1 MGKRVKYVFNH
12 KTLSFEH
19 ARLTARHIILK
30 ILSYLSTSVVFT
42 AVIVVVGSY
51 FFDSPKE
58 RMLRRENRQYELQ
71 FKLMN
76 ERIEKLQLVLND
88 MADRDDNIYR
98 VIFESEPIPSEARKA
113 GYGGTDRYKDLEGYR
128 NSDILTQTAKKLDQ
142 ITAKMYVQT
151 KSFDEVYEMAKN
163 KSRLIAGIP
172 AIQPVSNMDLR
183 RLSSYFGYRT
193 DPYYKVMKF
202 HEGVDFSA
210 PIGTEIYAT
219 GDGVV
224 ITSERSKGGYGNQ
237 IIIDHGFGYKTM
249 YAHLQAFKV
258 RAGEQVK
265 RGQVIGKIGSTGKS
279 TSPHCHY
286 EVWKNNKPVDPINYF
301 FNDLTAQQYEEILI
315 LSQNPSQTMD

>member
-19 ARLTARHIILK
+19 ARLTARHYILK

-42 AVIVVVGSY
+42 VVFVVIGSY

-58 RMLRRENRQYELQ
+58 RMLRREIRQYELQ
-71 FKLMN
+71 YKLMN
-76 ERIEKLQLVLND
+76 ERLEKLQVVLND

-113 GYGGTDRYKDLEGYR
+113 GYGGADRYKDLEGYR
-128 NSDILTQTAKKLDQ
+128 NSDLLVQTAAKLDQ

-151 KSFDEVYEMAKN
+151 KSFDEVYEMARDKT
-163 KSRLIAGIP
+163 RLIASIP
-172 AIQPVSNMDLR
+172 AIQPVSNQDLR

-193 DPYYKVMKF
+193 DPYYKVPKF

-210 PIGTEIYAT
+210 PPGTEIYAT

-224 ITSERSKGGYGNQ
+224 ITSERPKGGYGNQ

-249 YAHLQAFKV
+249 YAHLQSFKV
-258 RAGEQVK
+258 RAGERVK
-265 RGQVIGKIGSTGKS
+265 RGQVIGTIGSTGKS
-279 TSPHCHY
+279 TSPHLHY
-286 EVWKNNKPVDPINYF
+286 EVWKSNQAVNPINYF
-301 FNDLTAQQYEEILI
+301 FNDVTPQQYEEMLM
-315 LSQNPSQTMD
+315 LSQRPSQTMD

>member
-19 ARLTARHIILK
+19 ARLTARHYILK
-30 ILSYLSTSVVFT
+30 ILSYVSTSVVFT
-42 AVIVVVGSY
+42 VVFVVVGSS

-76 ERIEKLQLVLND
+76 DRIEKLQVVLND

-113 GYGGTDRYKDLEGYR
+113 GYGGNDRYKDLEGYR
-128 NSDILTQTAKKLDQ
+128 NSDILVQTAKKLDQ

-163 KSRLIAGIP
+163 KSRLIASIP

-193 DPYYKVMKF
+193 DPYYKVIKF

-210 PIGTEIYAT
+210 PIGTDIYAT

-224 ITSERSKGGYGNQ
+224 ISAERSKGGYGNQ
-237 IIIDHGFGYKTM
+237 VIIDHGFGYKTM
-249 YAHLQAFKV
+249 YAHMQAFKV
-258 RAGEQVK
+258 RAGQQVK
-265 RGQVIGKIGSTGKS
+265 RGQIIGAIGSTGKS

-315 LSQNPSQTMD
+315 LSQHPSQTMD

>member
-1 MGKRVKYVFNH
+1 MAKKIKYVFNH

-19 ARLTARHIILK
+19 ARLTARHYILK

-42 AVIVVVGSY
+42 VVFVLIGTY

-58 RMLRRENRQYELQ
+58 RMLRRELRQYELQ
-71 FKLMN
+71 FRLIN
-76 ERIEKLQLVLND
+76 ERLEKLQVVLND

-98 VIFESEPIPSEARKA
+98 VIFESEPIPTEARKA
-113 GYGGTDRYKDLEGYR
+113 GIGGADRYKDLEGYR
-128 NSDILTQTAKKLDQ
+128 NSDILIQTAERLDQ
-142 ITAKMYVQT
+142 ITARMYVQT
-151 KSFDEVYEMAKN
+151 KSFDDVYQMAIN
-163 KSRLIAGIP
+163 KSRLLASMP
-172 AIQPVSNMDLR
+172 AIQPISNHDLR

-210 PIGTEIYAT
+210 TPGTEMVAT

-224 ITSERSKGGYGNQ
+224 FSAERSKSGYGNQ

-249 YAHLQAFKV
+249 YAHLQSFKV
-258 RAGEQVK
+258 RTGEHVN
-265 RGQVIGKIGSTGKS
+265 RGQTIGTVGSTGKS
-279 TSPHCHY
+279 TSPHLHY

-301 FNDLTAQQYEEILI
+301 FNDLSPQQYEEMLN
-315 LSQNPSQTMD
+315 LSQSPSQTMD

>member
-1 MGKRVKYVFNH
+1 MAKKIKYVFNH

-19 ARLTARHIILK
+19 ARLTARHYILK

-42 AVIVVVGSY
+42 VVFVLIGTY

-58 RMLRRENRQYELQ
+58 RMLRRELRQYELQ
-71 FKLMN
+71 FRLIN
-76 ERIEKLQLVLND
+76 ERLEKLQVVLND

-98 VIFESEPIPSEARKA
+98 VIFESEPIPTEARKA
-113 GYGGTDRYKDLEGYR
+113 GIGGADRYKDLEGYR
-128 NSDILTQTAKKLDQ
+128 NSDILIQTAERLDQ
-142 ITAKMYVQT
+142 ITARMYVQT
-151 KSFDEVYEMAKN
+151 KSFDDVYQMAIN
-163 KSRLIAGIP
+163 KSRLLASMP
-172 AIQPVSNMDLR
+172 AIQPISNHDLR

-210 PIGTEIYAT
+210 TPGTEMVAT

-224 ITSERSKGGYGNQ
+224 FSAERSKSGYGNQ

-249 YAHLQAFKV
+249 YAHLQSFKV
-258 RAGEQVK
+258 RTGEHVN
-265 RGQVIGKIGSTGKS
+265 RGQIIGNVGSTGKS
-279 TSPHCHY
+279 TSPHLHY

-301 FNDLTAQQYEEILI
+301 FNDLSPEQYEEMLN
-315 LSQNPSQTMD
+315 LSQRPSQTMD

>member
-19 ARLTARHIILK
+19 ARLTARHYILK

-42 AVIVVVGSY
+42 VVFVVIGSY

-58 RMLRRENRQYELQ
+58 RMLRREIRQYELQ
-71 FKLMN
+71 YKLMN
-76 ERIEKLQLVLND
+76 ERLEKLQVVLND

-113 GYGGTDRYKDLEGYR
+113 GYGGADRYKDLEGYR
-128 NSDILTQTAKKLDQ
+128 NSDLLIQTASKLDQ

-151 KSFDEVYEMAKN
+151 KSFDEVYEMARDKT
-163 KSRLIAGIP
+163 RLIASIP
-172 AIQPVSNMDLR
+172 AIQPVSNQGLR

-193 DPYYKVMKF
+193 DPYYKVPKF

-210 PIGTEIYAT
+210 PPGTEIYAT

-249 YAHLQAFKV
+249 YAHLQSFKV
-258 RAGEQVK
+258 RAGERVK
-265 RGQVIGKIGSTGKS
+265 RGQVIGTIGSTGKS
-279 TSPHCHY
+279 TSPHLHY
-286 EVWKNNKPVDPINYF
+286 EVWKSNQAVNPINYF
-301 FNDLTAQQYEEILI
+301 FNDVTPQQYEEMLM
-315 LSQNPSQTMD
+315 LSQRPSQTMD

>member
-19 ARLTARHIILK
+19 ARLTARHYILK

-42 AVIVVVGSY
+42 VVFVVIGSY

-58 RMLRRENRQYELQ
+58 RMLRREIRQYELQ
-71 FKLMN
+71 YKLMN
-76 ERIEKLQLVLND
+76 ERLEKLQVVLND

-113 GYGGTDRYKDLEGYR
+113 GYGGADRYKDLEGYR
-128 NSDILTQTAKKLDQ
+128 NSDLLVQTAAKLDQ

-151 KSFDEVYEMAKN
+151 KSFDEVYEMARDKT
-163 KSRLIAGIP
+163 RLIASIP
-172 AIQPVSNMDLR
+172 AIQPVSNQDLR

-193 DPYYKVMKF
+193 DPYYKVPKF

-210 PIGTEIYAT
+210 PPGTEIYAT

-249 YAHLQAFKV
+249 YAHLQSFKV
-258 RAGEQVK
+258 RAGERVK
-265 RGQVIGKIGSTGKS
+265 RGQVIGTIGSTGKS
-279 TSPHCHY
+279 TSPHLHY
-286 EVWKNNKPVDPINYF
+286 EVWKSNQAVNPINYF
-301 FNDLTAQQYEEILI
+301 FNDVTPQQYEEMLM
-315 LSQNPSQTMD
+315 LSQRPSQTMD

>member
-30 ILSYLSTSVVFT
+30 ILSYFSTSVVFT

-224 ITSERSKGGYGNQ
+224 IASERSRGGYGNQ

-279 TSPHCHY
+279 TSPHSHY

-301 FNDLTAQQYEEILI
+301 FNDLTAQQYEEILF

>member
-1 MGKRVKYVFNH
+1 
-12 KTLSFEH
+12 
-19 ARLTARHIILK
+19 
-30 ILSYLSTSVVFT
+30 
-42 AVIVVVGSY
+42 
-51 FFDSPKE
+51 
-58 RMLRRENRQYELQ
+58 MLRRENRQYELQ

-76 ERIEKLQLVLND
+76 ERLEKLQVVLND

-163 KSRLIAGIP
+163 KSRLIASIP
-172 AIQPVSNMDLR
+172 AIQPVSNLDLR

-210 PIGTEIYAT
+210 PIGTDIYAT

-315 LSQNPSQTMD
+315 LSQSPSQTMD

>member
-19 ARLTARHIILK
+19 ARLTARHYFLK
-30 ILSYLSTSVVFT
+30 ILSYISTSVVFT
-42 AVIVVVGSY
+42 VVFVVLGSY

-71 FKLMN
+71 FKMMN
-76 ERIEKLQLVLND
+76 ERLEKLQVVLND

-98 VIFESEPIPSEARKA
+98 VIFEAEPIPSDARKA
-113 GYGGTDRYKDLEGYR
+113 GYGGAARYKNLEGYR
-128 NSDILTQTAKKLDQ
+128 NSDILIQTAKKLDQ
-142 ITAKMYVQT
+142 ITAKTYVQT

-163 KSRLIAGIP
+163 KSRLIASIP
-172 AIQPVSNMDLR
+172 AIQPVSNIDLR

-193 DPYYKVMKF
+193 DPFYKVMKF

-210 PIGTEIYAT
+210 PIGTDIYTT

-224 ITSERSKGGYGNQ
+224 VSAERSIGGYGNQ
-237 IIIDHGFGYKTM
+237 IVIDHGFGYKTM

-258 RAGEQVK
+258 HAGEQVK
-265 RGQVIGKIGSTGKS
+265 RGQVIGLLGSTGKS

-301 FNDLTAQQYEEILI
+301 FNDITAQQYEEILI
-315 LSQNPSQTMD
+315 QSQRASQTMD

>member
-19 ARLTARHIILK
+19 ARLTARHYILK

-42 AVIVVVGSY
+42 VVFVVIGSY

-58 RMLRRENRQYELQ
+58 RMLRREIRQYELQ
-71 FKLMN
+71 YKLMN
-76 ERIEKLQLVLND
+76 ERLEKLQVVLND

-113 GYGGTDRYKDLEGYR
+113 GYGGADRYKDLEGYR
-128 NSDILTQTAKKLDQ
+128 NSDLLIQTAAKLDQ

-151 KSFDEVYEMAKN
+151 KSFDEVYEMARDKT
-163 KSRLIAGIP
+163 RLIASIP
-172 AIQPVSNMDLR
+172 AIQPVSNQDLR

-193 DPYYKVMKF
+193 DPYYKVPKF

-210 PIGTEIYAT
+210 PPGTEIYAT

-249 YAHLQAFKV
+249 YAHLQSFKV
-258 RAGEQVK
+258 RAGERVK
-265 RGQVIGKIGSTGKS
+265 RGQVIGTIGSTGKS
-279 TSPHCHY
+279 TSPHLHY
-286 EVWKNNKPVDPINYF
+286 EVWKSNQAVNPINYF
-301 FNDLTAQQYEEILI
+301 FNDVTPQQYEEMLM
-315 LSQNPSQTMD
+315 LSQRPSQTMD

>member
-19 ARLTARHIILK
+19 ARLTVRHIILK
-30 ILSYLSTSVVFT
+30 VLSYLSTSVVFT
-42 AVIVVVGSY
+42 AVIVVIGTY

-58 RMLRRENRQYELQ
+58 RMLMREIRQYELQ
-71 FKLMN
+71 LKLIN
-76 ERIEKLQLVLND
+76 ERLEKLQVVLDD

-98 VIFESEPIPSEARKA
+98 VIFESEPIPTEARKA
-113 GYGGTDRYKDLEGYR
+113 GYGGADRYKDLEGYR
-128 NSDILTQTAKKLDQ
+128 NSDLLIQTASKLDQ

-151 KSFDEVYEMAKN
+151 KSFDEVYEMARD
-163 KSRLIAGIP
+163 KSRLIASIP
-172 AIQPVSNMDLR
+172 AIQPVSNKDLR

-193 DPYYKVMKF
+193 DPYYKVPKF

-210 PIGTEIYAT
+210 PPGTDIYAT

-224 ITSERSKGGYGNQ
+224 ISAERSKGGYGNQ

-258 RAGEQVK
+258 RAGERVK
-265 RGQVIGKIGSTGKS
+265 RGQVIGAIGSTGKS
-279 TSPHCHY
+279 TSPHLHY
-286 EVWKNNKPVDPINYF
+286 EVWKSNQPVNPINYF
-301 FNDLTAQQYEEILI
+301 FNDITPQQYEEILMF
-315 LSQNPSQTMD
+315 SQRPSQTMD